1 MSKKGLSKDITI
13 TKTSSNSFYGI
24 ISTNWNSHI
33 VEVLKENA
41 ISTLVENGVNKDH
54 IIQRI
59 VPGAFE
65 LPVAAKNLCPDVDV
79 VLALGA
85 IIKGET
91 PHFDYISQACSMGL
105 MQASLETSKPVLF
118 GVLTTENEK
127 QAIDRASP
135 QKENKGK
142 ELALSALQMV
152 ELLRK

>member
-1 MSKKGLSKDITI
+1 
-13 TKTSSNSFYGI
+13 
-24 ISTNWNSHI
+24 
-33 VEVLKENA
+33 
-41 ISTLVENGVNKDH
+41 
-54 IIQRI
+54 
-59 VPGAFE
+59 
-65 LPVAAKNLCPDVDV
+65 
-79 VLALGA
+79 
-85 IIKGET
+85 
-91 PHFDYISQACSMGL
+91 MGL